1 MKIKPLTGTGTTT
14 ILTAFNEAFSDYVV
28 PLKLTEEQL
37 AGKFRRENI
46 NLELSVGAYDR
57 DQLTGFILHGLETRQ
72 NGVAAY
78 NAATGVIPS
87 HRGQRLTHRLYEAI
101 LPMLQAKG
109 VKAVTL
115 EVITTNTPAL
125 KIYQAMG
132 FHISRRLLCYKGK
145 VEFGDAPGSGN
156 VHVLEQIDWDL
167 LKLFWDWEPTW
178 QHAAPAIGRMG
189 GQMIT
194 IGYITAGQVVGYACY
209 DPVAH
214 RIAQVAVKPD
224 CRRQGV
230 ATALFAYLS
239 ARYGP
244 DMSFINVDAAAAETQ
259 AFIRKAGLREFIQ
272 QYEMV
277 LQLD

>member
-37 AGKFRRENI
+37 GSKFRRENI

-57 DQLTGFILHGLETRQ
+57 DQLAGFILHGLETRQ
-72 NGVAAY
+72 NGTAAY

-101 LPMLQAKG
+101 LPALRAKG
-109 VKAVTL
+109 VKEISL
-115 EVITTNTPAL
+115 EVITTNIPAL
-125 KIYQAMG
+125 KTYKETG
-132 FHISRRLLCYKGK
+132 FQISRRLLCYKGK
-145 VEFGDAPGSGN
+145 LELGETRGSGN
-156 VHVLEQIDWDL
+156 VHILEHIDWDL
-167 LKLFWDWEPTW
+167 LKLFGDWEPTW
-178 QHAAPAIGRMG
+178 QHAVPAIGRMG
-189 GQMIT
+189 AQMIT
-194 IGYITAGQVVGYACY
+194 IGYITAGQIVGYACY

-214 RIAQVAVKPD
+214 RVAQVAVKPD

-239 ARYGP
+239 SRYGP
-244 DMSFINVDAAAAETQ
+244 DLSVINVDAAAVETQ
-259 AFIRKAGLREFIQ
+259 AFIHKTGLREFIQ
-272 QYEMV
+272 QFEMV